1 VKFIS
6 TRSSQGNGSPVSFA
20 EAVLNCIADDG
31 GMYVPAYE
39 EDLSRWIL
47 YMTED
52 TSFQS
57 IAGALTSSLIH
68 EEFSPIISEAIAMQA
83 FPFSPEL
90 KKLDESHYVLELF
103 HGKTGCYKDFGI
115 SYLASCLE
123 HILLMQN
130 KKAVVLAVTNGET
143 GASIANAFRG
153 KKHLKAVLLY
163 TKGTMR
169 YINDADCIWNG
180 GNILPVEVDGT
191 EAECFDIVRSVYSD
205 RAFVKKHN
213 LTLANTVNI
222 GRILP
227 LSFCYMYAFS
237 RLKAHVAGDIFYSVD
252 AGNYGNL
259 AAGLYS
265 WKFSLPVN
273 GFITNCTN
281 SLVADS
287 FDKCCVMDSMVPLNK
302 RSVADPANPSNIER
316 IEQVFQA
323 NPMLMKS
330 LIFPAP
336 VTTED
341 RIKACKDAFIKY
353 GYVMDPETAAAYA
366 AAEKRASLITAD
378 DGVVVLVARNHP
390 ALSAETIRKWCGEVP
405 VLPADMAQFYKR
417 MEPSRRIAVDRS
429 EIIKLFDELEAAE

>member
-1 VKFIS
+1 MKFIS
-6 TRSSQGNGSPVSFA
+6 TRNGTQNNNSVSFA

-47 YMTED
+47 YMTEN
-52 TSFQS
+52 TTFQS
-57 IAGALTSSLIH
+57 IAGSLTSSLIR

-90 KKLDESHYVLELF
+90 KKLDDTHYVLELF
-103 HGKTGCYKDFGI
+103 HGTTGCYKDFGI

-143 GASIANAFRG
+143 GASIVSAFRG
-153 KKHLKAVLLY
+153 KKHLKAILLY

-169 YINDADCIWNG
+169 AISDDDCVWNG

-191 EAECFDIVRSVYSD
+191 ESECFDMVRSVYSD
-205 RAFVKKHN
+205 RAFVKQHN

-222 GRILP
+222 GRLLP

-237 RLKAHVAGDIFYSVD
+237 RLKTHVAGDIFYSVD

-281 SLVADS
+281 DLVADS
-287 FDKCCVMDSMVPLNK
+287 FNKCCVMDAMVPLSK
-302 RSVADPANPSNIER
+302 RSVADLANPSNIER
-316 IEQVFQA
+316 IEQVFDA
-323 NPMLMKS
+323 NPMLMRS

-336 VTTED
+336 VSTED

-353 GYVMDPETAAAYA
+353 GYVMDPETSAAYA
-366 AAEKRASLITAD
+366 AAEKRSPLISED

-390 ALSAETIRKWCGEVP
+390 ALSAATIRKWCGEVP
-405 VLPADMAQFYKR
+405 VLPKSVAALYTA
-417 MEPSRRIAVDRS
+417 MEPVRKIKADRS
-429 EIIKLFDELEAAE
+429 EIIKLLDEVEAAE